1 MSVITEECYQKV
13 SKAVRE
19 QFEIDNFLPEVKIF
33 VNLSTGYGKS
43 FIFQCLPNSADALFS
58 SVFSL

>member
-1 MSVITEECYQKV
+1 MSAITEDGWQKV
-13 SKAVRE
+13 FKAVRE

-43 FIFQCLPNSADALFS
+43 FVFQCLPKAANALFC